1 MSLQNDISLDARK
14 ILLINDKGNYTI
26 PTDGLYPFQ
35 WNWDSAFA
43 AYGFAQFDIPRAWK
57 ELETLFSAQWIN
69 GMVPHII
76 YHQVDDS
83 YFPGPNIWKGI
94 GPIPSSGI
102 TQPPVVASLMKKIW
116 ELDTDYGNDQIRL
129 LFPKVLKLLHLFQ
142 LKMFA
147 LQLFF
152 LNLFH

>member
-94 GPIPSSGI
+94 GPIPVSY
-102 TQPPVVASLMKKIW
+102 T
-116 ELDTDYGNDQIRL
+116 
-129 LFPKVLKLLHLFQ
+129 HLT
-142 LKMFA
+142 LPTKA
-147 LQLFF
+147 
-152 LNLFH
+152 

>member
-1 MSLQNDISLDARK
+1 MSLQNNISLDARK

-57 ELETLFSAQWIN
+57 ELETLFSAQWNN

-116 ELDTDYGNDQIRL
+116 ELDTNY
-129 LFPKVLKLLHLFQ
+129 
-142 LKMFA
+142 
-147 LQLFF
+147 
-152 LNLFH
+152 